1 MERVL
6 AVFISGQQVGRGAHP
21 LCTDSSSSSRIRVK
35 RFHLVNEYIHTY
47 IRQKRNYDPCVLF
60 Y

>member
-21 LCTDSSSSSRIRVK
+21 LYTGSSSSSRIRVK
-35 RFHLVNEYIHTY
+35 RLHLVNKYIHTY